1 MIRNIVFGGCSYTW
15 GQSLHLFNQSDV
27 DGDGPSS
34 NGFDENSVRSWE
46 YQNNVDRR
54 FATIVADYFGRKAKV
69 HTHNGGSTWSIYNH
83 VMKSIDEF
91 TDLVIVQTTNFSRN
105 HFYSHNLASVESQIQ
120 LYEDLIEYSC
130 EKNIPIIE
138 KLDIK
143 NEHPLTILTLSEIDK
158 LFANNSTTH
167 QGFVLETLK
176 LEKKSIEDSFNSNL
190 IIALDQ
196 VTDPQ
201 NIGAI
206 MRSAKVFGAKSII
219 TTKKHSPGETGSLAK
234 AASGALEFIDFIE
247 VTNLSSTLT
256 TLSKKGF
263 LVIGLDEL
271 GESNLNEV
279 KIDSNQPKVLVMGS
293 EGKGLRRL
301 TKTKCDIMAFIENK
315 ADDNFSTLN
324 VSVSAAI
331 SLYQLSSNS

>member
-1 MIRNIVFGGCSYTW
+1 MRKNQAKKHKKRNSNPHYIW
-15 GQSLHLFNQSDV
+15 GHHAVTSALKNK
-27 DGDGPSS
+27 
-34 NGFDENSVRSWE
+34 N
-46 YQNNVDRR
+46 
-54 FATIVADYFGRKAKV
+54 RKIK
-69 HTHNGGSTWSIYNH
+69 
-83 VMKSIDEF
+83 K
-91 TDLVIVQTTNFSRN
+91 
-105 HFYSHNLASVESQIQ
+105 
-120 LYEDLIEYSC
+120 LYIT
-130 EKNIPIIE
+130 EKNIPVIE

-143 NEHPLTILTLSEIDK
+143 NEHPLAILTLSEIDK

-176 LEKKSIEDSFNSNL
+176 LKKKSIEDSYNSNL

-263 LVIGLDEL
+263 LIIGLDEL

-279 KIDSNQPKVLVMGS
+279 KIDINQPKVLVMGS

-315 ADDNFSTLN
+315 AEDNFSTLN
-324 VSVSAAI
+324 VSASAAI
-331 SLYQLSSNS
+331 SLYQLSSSN

>member
-1 MIRNIVFGGCSYTW
+1 MG
-15 GQSLHLFNQSDV
+15 
-27 DGDGPSS
+27 
-34 NGFDENSVRSWE
+34 
-46 YQNNVDRR
+46 
-54 FATIVADYFGRKAKV
+54 
-69 HTHNGGSTWSIYNH
+69 
-83 VMKSIDEF
+83 
-91 TDLVIVQTTNFSRN
+91 
-105 HFYSHNLASVESQIQ
+105 
-120 LYEDLIEYSC
+120 
-130 EKNIPIIE
+130 
-138 KLDIK
+138 
-143 NEHPLTILTLSEIDK
+143 EIDK

-206 MRSAKVFGAKSII
+206 MWSAKVFGAKSII

-234 AASGALEFIDFIE
+234 AASGALEFIDYIE

-331 SLYQLSSNS
+331 SLYQLSSSN

>member
-1 MIRNIVFGGCSYTW
+1 MRKNQAKKHKKGNANPHYIW
-15 GQSLHLFNQSDV
+15 GHHAVISALKNK
-27 DGDGPSS
+27 
-34 NGFDENSVRSWE
+34 N
-46 YQNNVDRR
+46 
-54 FATIVADYFGRKAKV
+54 RKIK
-69 HTHNGGSTWSIYNH
+69 
-83 VMKSIDEF
+83 K
-91 TDLVIVQTTNFSRN
+91 
-105 HFYSHNLASVESQIQ
+105 
-120 LYEDLIEYSC
+120 LYIT

-143 NEHPLTILTLSEIDK
+143 NQHPLTILTLSEIDK

-263 LVIGLDEL
+263 LIIGLDEL

-331 SLYQLSSNS
+331 SLYQLSSSS

>member
-1 MIRNIVFGGCSYTW
+1 M
-15 GQSLHLFNQSDV
+15 
-27 DGDGPSS
+27 
-34 NGFDENSVRSWE
+34 
-46 YQNNVDRR
+46 
-54 FATIVADYFGRKAKV
+54 RK
-69 HTHNGGSTWSIYNH
+69 
-83 VMKSIDEF
+83 
-91 TDLVIVQTTNFSRN
+91 
-105 HFYSHNLASVESQIQ
+105 NLAKKHKKGNLNPHYIWGHHAVTAALKNKNRKIKK
-120 LYEDLIEYSC
+120 LYIT

-143 NEHPLTILTLSEIDK
+143 NEHPFAILTLSEIDK

-176 LEKKSIEDSFNSNL
+176 LKKKSIEDSYNSNL

-263 LVIGLDEL
+263 LIIGLDEL

-279 KIDSNQPKVLVMGS
+279 KIDINQPKVLVMGS

-315 ADDNFSTLN
+315 AEDNFSTLN

-331 SLYQLSSNS
+331 SLYQLSSSN

>member
-1 MIRNIVFGGCSYTW
+1 M
-15 GQSLHLFNQSDV
+15 
-27 DGDGPSS
+27 
-34 NGFDENSVRSWE
+34 
-46 YQNNVDRR
+46 
-54 FATIVADYFGRKAKV
+54 RK
-69 HTHNGGSTWSIYNH
+69 
-83 VMKSIDEF
+83 
-91 TDLVIVQTTNFSRN
+91 
-105 HFYSHNLASVESQIQ
+105 NLAKKHKKGNLNPHYIWGHHAVTAALKNKNRKIKK
-120 LYEDLIEYSC
+120 LYIT

-143 NEHPLTILTLSEIDK
+143 NEHPLAILTLSEIDK

-176 LEKKSIEDSFNSNL
+176 LKKKSIEDSYNSNL

-263 LVIGLDEL
+263 LIIGLDEL
-271 GESNLNEV
+271 GKSNLNEV
-279 KIDSNQPKVLVMGS
+279 KIDSDQPKVLVMGS

-315 ADDNFSTLN
+315 AEDNFSTLN
-324 VSVSAAI
+324 VSASAAI
-331 SLYQLSSNS
+331 SLYQLSSSN

>member
-1 MIRNIVFGGCSYTW
+1 M
-15 GQSLHLFNQSDV
+15 
-27 DGDGPSS
+27 
-34 NGFDENSVRSWE
+34 
-46 YQNNVDRR
+46 
-54 FATIVADYFGRKAKV
+54 RK
-69 HTHNGGSTWSIYNH
+69 
-83 VMKSIDEF
+83 
-91 TDLVIVQTTNFSRN
+91 
-105 HFYSHNLASVESQIQ
+105 NLAKKHRKGNANPHYIWGHHAVTSALKNKNRKIKK
-120 LYEDLIEYSC
+120 LYIT

-143 NEHPLTILTLSEIDK
+143 NEHPFAILTLSEIDK
-158 LFANNSTTH
+158 LFSNNSTTH

-176 LEKKSIEDSFNSNL
+176 LKKKSIEDSYNSNL

-263 LVIGLDEL
+263 LIIGLDEL

-279 KIDSNQPKVLVMGS
+279 KIDINQPKVLVMGS

-315 ADDNFSTLN
+315 AEDNFSTLN
-324 VSVSAAI
+324 VSASAAI
-331 SLYQLSSNS
+331 SLYQLSSSN

>member
-1 MIRNIVFGGCSYTW
+1 MRKNQAKKHKKWNSNPHYIW
-15 GQSLHLFNQSDV
+15 GHHAVTSALKNK
-27 DGDGPSS
+27 
-34 NGFDENSVRSWE
+34 N
-46 YQNNVDRR
+46 
-54 FATIVADYFGRKAKV
+54 RKIK
-69 HTHNGGSTWSIYNH
+69 
-83 VMKSIDEF
+83 K
-91 TDLVIVQTTNFSRN
+91 
-105 HFYSHNLASVESQIQ
+105 
-120 LYEDLIEYSC
+120 LYIT

-143 NEHPLTILTLSEIDK
+143 NEHPLAILTLSEIDK

-176 LEKKSIEDSFNSNL
+176 LKKKSIEDSYNSNL

-263 LVIGLDEL
+263 LIIGLDEL

-279 KIDSNQPKVLVMGS
+279 KIDINQPKVLVMGS

-315 ADDNFSTLN
+315 AEDNFSTLN
-324 VSVSAAI
+324 VSASAAI
-331 SLYQLSSNS
+331 SLYQLSSSN

>member
-1 MIRNIVFGGCSYTW
+1 MIGRSKEVSRLIQILSRRRKNNPLLVGETGVGKTAIVEG
-15 GQSLHLFNQSDV
+15 
-27 DGDGPSS
+27 
-34 NGFDENSVRSWE
+34 
-46 YQNNVDRR
+46 
-54 FATIVADYFGRKAKV
+54 
-69 HTHNGGSTWSIYNH
+69 
-83 VMKSIDEF
+83 
-91 TDLVIVQTTNFSRN
+91 
-105 HFYSHNLASVESQIQ
+105 LAQ
-120 LYEDLIEYSC
+120 LIT

>member
-1 MIRNIVFGGCSYTW
+1 MRKNQAKKHKKGNSNPHYIW
-15 GQSLHLFNQSDV
+15 GHHAVTSALKNK
-27 DGDGPSS
+27 
-34 NGFDENSVRSWE
+34 N
-46 YQNNVDRR
+46 
-54 FATIVADYFGRKAKV
+54 RKIK
-69 HTHNGGSTWSIYNH
+69 
-83 VMKSIDEF
+83 K
-91 TDLVIVQTTNFSRN
+91 
-105 HFYSHNLASVESQIQ
+105 
-120 LYEDLIEYSC
+120 LYIT

-143 NEHPLTILTLSEIDK
+143 NEHPFAILTLSEIDK
-158 LFANNSTTH
+158 LFSNNSTTH

-176 LEKKSIEDSFNSNL
+176 LKKKSIEDSYNSNL

-263 LVIGLDEL
+263 LIIGLDEL

-279 KIDSNQPKVLVMGS
+279 KIDINQPKVLVMGS

-315 ADDNFSTLN
+315 AEDNFSTLN

-331 SLYQLSSNS
+331 SLYQLSSSN

>member
-1 MIRNIVFGGCSYTW
+1 MRKNQAKKHKKANSNPYYIW
-15 GQSLHLFNQSDV
+15 GHHAVISALKNK
-27 DGDGPSS
+27 
-34 NGFDENSVRSWE
+34 N
-46 YQNNVDRR
+46 
-54 FATIVADYFGRKAKV
+54 RKIK
-69 HTHNGGSTWSIYNH
+69 
-83 VMKSIDEF
+83 K
-91 TDLVIVQTTNFSRN
+91 
-105 HFYSHNLASVESQIQ
+105 
-120 LYEDLIEYSC
+120 LYIT

-331 SLYQLSSNS
+331 SLYQLSSSN

>member
-1 MIRNIVFGGCSYTW
+1 MRKNQAKKHKKRNSNPHYIW
-15 GQSLHLFNQSDV
+15 GHHAVTSALKNK
-27 DGDGPSS
+27 
-34 NGFDENSVRSWE
+34 N
-46 YQNNVDRR
+46 
-54 FATIVADYFGRKAKV
+54 RKIK
-69 HTHNGGSTWSIYNH
+69 
-83 VMKSIDEF
+83 K
-91 TDLVIVQTTNFSRN
+91 
-105 HFYSHNLASVESQIQ
+105 
-120 LYEDLIEYSC
+120 LYIT

-143 NEHPLTILTLSEIDK
+143 NEHPFAILTLSEIDK

-176 LEKKSIEDSFNSNL
+176 LKKKSIEDSYNSNL

-263 LVIGLDEL
+263 LIIGLDEL

-279 KIDSNQPKVLVMGS
+279 KIDINQPKVLVMGS

-315 ADDNFSTLN
+315 AEDNFSTLN
-324 VSVSAAI
+324 VSASAAI
-331 SLYQLSSNS
+331 SLYQLSSSN

>member
-1 MIRNIVFGGCSYTW
+1 MRKKQAKKHKKANSNPHYIW
-15 GQSLHLFNQSDV
+15 GHHAVISALKNK
-27 DGDGPSS
+27 
-34 NGFDENSVRSWE
+34 N
-46 YQNNVDRR
+46 
-54 FATIVADYFGRKAKV
+54 RKIK
-69 HTHNGGSTWSIYNH
+69 
-83 VMKSIDEF
+83 K
-91 TDLVIVQTTNFSRN
+91 
-105 HFYSHNLASVESQIQ
+105 
-120 LYEDLIEYSC
+120 LYIT

>member
-1 MIRNIVFGGCSYTW
+1 M
-15 GQSLHLFNQSDV
+15 
-27 DGDGPSS
+27 
-34 NGFDENSVRSWE
+34 
-46 YQNNVDRR
+46 
-54 FATIVADYFGRKAKV
+54 RK
-69 HTHNGGSTWSIYNH
+69 
-83 VMKSIDEF
+83 
-91 TDLVIVQTTNFSRN
+91 
-105 HFYSHNLASVESQIQ
+105 NLAKKHKKGNLNPHYIWSHHAVTAALKNKNRKIKK
-120 LYEDLIEYSC
+120 LYIT

-143 NEHPLTILTLSEIDK
+143 NEHPLAILTLSEIDK

-331 SLYQLSSNS
+331 SLYQLSSSN

>member
-1 MIRNIVFGGCSYTW
+1 MKLAKSLDRLGTETAFSVLAEAKKLEATGKPMIHLGLGQPDFKTPQHIVDAAKKA
-15 GQSLHLFNQSDV
+15 LD
-27 DGDGPSS
+27 DGHHGYVLS
-34 NGFDENSVRSWE
+34 NGILECRQAV
-46 YQNNVDRR
+46 
-54 FATIVADYFGRKAKV
+54 TRKIK
-69 HTHNGGSTWSIYNH
+69 
-83 VMKSIDEF
+83 K
-91 TDLVIVQTTNFSRN
+91 
-105 HFYSHNLASVESQIQ
+105 
-120 LYEDLIEYSC
+120 LYIT

-331 SLYQLSSNS
+331 SLYQLSSSN

>member
-1 MIRNIVFGGCSYTW
+1 MRKNQAKKHKKANSNPHYIW
-15 GQSLHLFNQSDV
+15 GHHAVTAALKNKK
-27 DGDGPSS
+27 
-34 NGFDENSVRSWE
+34 
-46 YQNNVDRR
+46 
-54 FATIVADYFGRKAKV
+54 RKIK
-69 HTHNGGSTWSIYNH
+69 
-83 VMKSIDEF
+83 K
-91 TDLVIVQTTNFSRN
+91 
-105 HFYSHNLASVESQIQ
+105 
-120 LYEDLIEYSC
+120 LYIT
-130 EKNIPIIE
+130 EKNLPIIQ

-263 LVIGLDEL
+263 LIIGLDEL

-279 KIDSNQPKVLVMGS
+279 KIDINQPKVLVMGS

-315 ADDNFSTLN
+315 AEDNFSTLN

-331 SLYQLSSNS
+331 SLYQLSSSN

>member
-1 MIRNIVFGGCSYTW
+1 MRKNQAKRHQKGNSNPHYIW
-15 GQSLHLFNQSDV
+15 GQHAVISALKNR
-27 DGDGPSS
+27 
-34 NGFDENSVRSWE
+34 N
-46 YQNNVDRR
+46 
-54 FATIVADYFGRKAKV
+54 RKIK
-69 HTHNGGSTWSIYNH
+69 
-83 VMKSIDEF
+83 K
-91 TDLVIVQTTNFSRN
+91 
-105 HFYSHNLASVESQIQ
+105 
-120 LYEDLIEYSC
+120 LYIT

-331 SLYQLSSNS
+331 SLYQLSSSN

>member
-1 MIRNIVFGGCSYTW
+1 MRKNQAKKHKKGNANPHYIW
-15 GQSLHLFNQSDV
+15 GHHAVISALKNK
-27 DGDGPSS
+27 
-34 NGFDENSVRSWE
+34 N
-46 YQNNVDRR
+46 
-54 FATIVADYFGRKAKV
+54 RKIK
-69 HTHNGGSTWSIYNH
+69 
-83 VMKSIDEF
+83 K
-91 TDLVIVQTTNFSRN
+91 
-105 HFYSHNLASVESQIQ
+105 
-120 LYEDLIEYSC
+120 LYIT

-143 NEHPLTILTLSEIDK
+143 NQHPLTILTLSEIDK

-263 LVIGLDEL
+263 LIIGLDEL

-301 TKTKCDIMAFIENK
+301 TKTKCDILAFIENK

-331 SLYQLSSNS
+331 SLYQLSSSS

>member
-1 MIRNIVFGGCSYTW
+1 MRKNQAKKHKKGNPNPHYIW
-15 GQSLHLFNQSDV
+15 GHHAVTSALKNK
-27 DGDGPSS
+27 
-34 NGFDENSVRSWE
+34 N
-46 YQNNVDRR
+46 
-54 FATIVADYFGRKAKV
+54 RKIK
-69 HTHNGGSTWSIYNH
+69 
-83 VMKSIDEF
+83 K
-91 TDLVIVQTTNFSRN
+91 
-105 HFYSHNLASVESQIQ
+105 
-120 LYEDLIEYSC
+120 LYIT
-130 EKNIPIIE
+130 EKNIHIIE
-138 KLDIK
+138 KLGIK

-158 LFANNSTTH
+158 LFANNFTTH

-176 LEKKSIEDSFNSNL
+176 LKKKSIEDSFNSNL

-247 VTNLSSTLT
+247 VSNLSSTLT

-263 LVIGLDEL
+263 LIIGLDEL

-279 KIDSNQPKVLVMGS
+279 KIDINQPKVLVMGS

-315 ADDNFSTLN
+315 AEDNFSTLN

-331 SLYQLSSNS
+331 SLYQLSSSN

>member
-1 MIRNIVFGGCSYTW
+1 M
-15 GQSLHLFNQSDV
+15 
-27 DGDGPSS
+27 
-34 NGFDENSVRSWE
+34 
-46 YQNNVDRR
+46 
-54 FATIVADYFGRKAKV
+54 RK
-69 HTHNGGSTWSIYNH
+69 
-83 VMKSIDEF
+83 
-91 TDLVIVQTTNFSRN
+91 
-105 HFYSHNLASVESQIQ
+105 NLAKKHKKGNLNPHYIWGHHAVTAALKNKNRKIKK
-120 LYEDLIEYSC
+120 LYIT

-143 NEHPLTILTLSEIDK
+143 NEHPLAILTLSEIDK

-176 LEKKSIEDSFNSNL
+176 LKKKSIEDSYNSNL

-263 LVIGLDEL
+263 LIIGLDEL

-279 KIDSNQPKVLVMGS
+279 KIDINQPKVLVMGS

-315 ADDNFSTLN
+315 AEDNFSTLN

-331 SLYQLSSNS
+331 SLYQLSSSN

>member
-1 MIRNIVFGGCSYTW
+1 MEKKVVKMRKNQAKRYQKGNSNPHYIW
-15 GQSLHLFNQSDV
+15 GHHAVISALKNK
-27 DGDGPSS
+27 
-34 NGFDENSVRSWE
+34 N
-46 YQNNVDRR
+46 
-54 FATIVADYFGRKAKV
+54 RKIK
-69 HTHNGGSTWSIYNH
+69 
-83 VMKSIDEF
+83 K
-91 TDLVIVQTTNFSRN
+91 
-105 HFYSHNLASVESQIQ
+105 
-120 LYEDLIEYSC
+120 LYIT

-138 KLDIK
+138 KIDIK
-143 NEHPLTILTLSEIDK
+143 NEHSFTILTLNEIDK
-158 LFANNSTTH
+158 LLSSNSVTH

-176 LEKKSIEDSFNSNL
+176 LEKKPIEDCFNKNL
-190 IIALDQ
+190 IVALDQ

-234 AASGALEFIDFIE
+234 AASGALEFVDFIE

-256 TLSKKGF
+256 TLSKEGF

-271 GESNLNEV
+271 GETNINEV
-279 KIDSNQPKVLVMGS
+279 KINNDQPKVLVMGS

-315 ADDNFSTLN
+315 AEDNFSTLN
-324 VSVSAAI
+324 VSVSTAI
-331 SLYQLSSNS
+331 SLYQLSSSS

>member
-1 MIRNIVFGGCSYTW
+1 MRKNQAKKHKKGNANPHYIW
-15 GQSLHLFNQSDV
+15 GHHAVISALKNK
-27 DGDGPSS
+27 
-34 NGFDENSVRSWE
+34 N
-46 YQNNVDRR
+46 
-54 FATIVADYFGRKAKV
+54 RKIK
-69 HTHNGGSTWSIYNH
+69 
-83 VMKSIDEF
+83 K
-91 TDLVIVQTTNFSRN
+91 
-105 HFYSHNLASVESQIQ
+105 
-120 LYEDLIEYSC
+120 LYIT

-143 NEHPLTILTLSEIDK
+143 NEHPLAILTLSEIDK

-263 LVIGLDEL
+263 LIIGLDEL

-301 TKTKCDIMAFIENK
+301 TKTKCDILAFIENK

-331 SLYQLSSNS
+331 SLYQLSSSS

>member
-1 MIRNIVFGGCSYTW
+1 MRKNQAKKHKKGNANPHYIW
-15 GQSLHLFNQSDV
+15 GHHAVISALKNK
-27 DGDGPSS
+27 
-34 NGFDENSVRSWE
+34 N
-46 YQNNVDRR
+46 
-54 FATIVADYFGRKAKV
+54 RKIK
-69 HTHNGGSTWSIYNH
+69 
-83 VMKSIDEF
+83 K
-91 TDLVIVQTTNFSRN
+91 
-105 HFYSHNLASVESQIQ
+105 
-120 LYEDLIEYSC
+120 LYIT
-130 EKNIPIIE
+130 EKNMPIIK

-143 NEHPLTILTLSEIDK
+143 SEHPLAILTLSEIDK

-234 AASGALEFIDFIE
+234 AASGALEFIDFTE

-263 LVIGLDEL
+263 LIIGLDEL

-301 TKTKCDIMAFIENK
+301 TKTKCDILAFIENK

-331 SLYQLSSNS
+331 SLYQLSSSS

>member
-1 MIRNIVFGGCSYTW
+1 MRKNQAKKHKKGNANPHYIW
-15 GQSLHLFNQSDV
+15 GHHAVISALKNK
-27 DGDGPSS
+27 
-34 NGFDENSVRSWE
+34 N
-46 YQNNVDRR
+46 
-54 FATIVADYFGRKAKV
+54 RKIK
-69 HTHNGGSTWSIYNH
+69 
-83 VMKSIDEF
+83 K
-91 TDLVIVQTTNFSRN
+91 
-105 HFYSHNLASVESQIQ
+105 
-120 LYEDLIEYSC
+120 LYIT